1 LLAAVFRQR
10 FRQSLP
16 QSYSQPPPALK
27 SEKRKEWKG
36 GKRWEDLPCQ
46 WMRRPGQ
53 ARALTSVSNVMAGVM
68 ASESEVSATGA
79 SEVTAAG
86 GAAVVRPVRKSGKR
100 KTEEYMLRL

>member
-1 LLAAVFRQR
+1 
-10 FRQSLP
+10 
-16 QSYSQPPPALK
+16 
-27 SEKRKEWKG
+27 
-36 GKRWEDLPCQ
+36 
-46 WMRRPGQ
+46 
-53 ARALTSVSNVMAGVM
+53 MAGVM